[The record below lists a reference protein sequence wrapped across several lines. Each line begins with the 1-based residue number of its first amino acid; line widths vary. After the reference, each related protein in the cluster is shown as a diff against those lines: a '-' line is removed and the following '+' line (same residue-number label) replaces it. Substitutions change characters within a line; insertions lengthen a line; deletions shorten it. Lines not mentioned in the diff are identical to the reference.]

1 MRAAPRNA
9 PTPTT
14 TISAPA
20 PPRSRSP
27 TLCTAPPSSTP
38 PSSRIVPAARRG
50 EVTVDE
56 LPLPA
61 DQHAEPAF
69 AVLSKNW
76 EEATLAGAKSGQSP
90 KLLKVRARPA
100 HAAGEGAG
108 SRVRVAGREGGR
120 ARWHS
125 RIKRGSDAA
134 ATAAAPP
141 TPSHPTHAPRA
152 AWGTLVP
159 ARSLWH
165 VAQSLPPGA
174 AAPGAGPRR
183 RRRHYHTRA
192 HRASA
197 DRPAPSPPAPA
208 LLPPGPVEDLRQ
220 GRHEGRHLVSLPP
233 ETACRQCSARRR
245 RAAPARTSSPPPPRL
260 PCPAHR
266 KLMWSVFV
274 IMGAYF
280 FTRSILMCAPA
291 PHPPVSPAPPR
302 PACSRQAGDPLPVG
316 RPRGGHCHPVAACL
330 PGGRVLAA
338 RRGHRVRRRP
348 APVLLRLQVRCRGA
362 AGRLRGCA
370 AWCLCA

>member
-1 MRAAPRNA
+1 M
-9 PTPTT
+9 
-14 TISAPA
+14 
-20 PPRSRSP
+20 
-27 TLCTAPPSSTP
+27 
-38 PSSRIVPAARRG
+38 
-50 EVTVDE
+50 DE

-165 VAQSLPPGA
+165 VAQSLPPG
-174 AAPGAGPRR
+174 
-183 RRRHYHTRA
+183 
-192 HRASA
+192 
-197 DRPAPSPPAPA
+197 
-208 LLPPGPVEDLRQ
+208 LQPPGP
-220 GRHEGRHLVSLPP
+220 GPAG
-233 ETACRQCSARRR
+233 
-245 RAAPARTSSPPPPRL
+245 AAATTTPARTAPAQTDLPPRL
-260 PCPAHR
+260 P
-266 KLMWSVFV
+266 
-274 IMGAYF
+274 
-280 FTRSILMCAPA
+280 
-291 PHPPVSPAPPR
+291 PPP
-302 PACSRQAGDPLPVG
+302 C
-316 RPRGGHCHPVAACL
+316 C
-330 PGGRVLAA
+330 
-338 RRGHRVRRRP
+338 
-348 APVLLRLQVRCRGA
+348 LQVLWKTYGKDVMKACI
-362 AGRLRGCA
+362 
-370 AWCLCA
+370 W